1 MKKQFKEKLSTAVFT
16 SKYVMGKDSPIVYV
30 AHNEDGSWEFWGKE
44 IIDESEIMVVLLEQI
59 IRTDPTVLDVADLP
73 IQFTAVREAKGN
85 SWQILSN
92 N

>member
-1 MKKQFKEKLSTAVFT
+1 MTKQFKEKLSSAVFT
-16 SKYVMGKDSPIVYV
+16 SKYVMAQGSPIVFV

-59 IRTDPTVLDVADLP
+59 IKTDPTVQEVADLP
-73 IQFTAVREAKGN
+73 VQFTAVREAKGA

>member
-16 SKYVMGKDSPIVYV
+16 SKYVMEKSSPIVYI

-44 IIDESEIMVVLLEQI
+44 IIDESEIMVVSLEQI
-59 IRTDPTVLDVADLP
+59 MKTDPTIVDVADLP
-73 IQFTAVREAKGN
+73 IQFTAVREDKDKA
-85 SWQILSN
+85 WQILSN